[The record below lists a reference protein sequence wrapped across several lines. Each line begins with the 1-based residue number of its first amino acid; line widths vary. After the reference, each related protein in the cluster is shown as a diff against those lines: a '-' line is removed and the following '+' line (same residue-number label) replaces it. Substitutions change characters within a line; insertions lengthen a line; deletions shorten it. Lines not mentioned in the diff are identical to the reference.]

1 MDLIRAN
8 VGDMGKARY
17 FEATQD
23 KPQAFYVD
31 VVDQKR
37 VQDQQTGE
45 WSNGKE
51 TWYQAKFT
59 GRDADWVRDT
69 LQNGDPLLL
78 WGTTRHRTREAD
90 GKQYD
95 SIDLFVDAVSVN
107 PRRRAITIDRTPRA
121 GRDTQQGATQET
133 SQDAD
138 AETDQARDTQY
149 RQGYGNRLGEL
160 FRQRHIDEAT
170 GDRLLAVWDDQDATT
185 TVKAERVRGIVT
197 EVSAAPAVGVYLTSL
212 IEEHAGTGRA
222 LSWSEAAVQAA
233 PTQAGPAQA
242 DVPEDPWAAVQQ
254 ARQDVA
260 QPVAA
265 QPAM

>member
-8 VGDMGKARY
+8 VGDLGKGRY
-17 FEATQD
+17 FEATPE

-45 WSNGKE
+45 WADGKAI
-51 TWYQAKFT
+51 WYQARFT

-78 WGTTRHRTREAD
+78 WGNTRYRTREVN
-90 GKQYD
+90 GEQYD

-121 GRDTQQGATQET
+121 GRDTQQDAAREA

-138 AETDQARDTQY
+138 AEADQARDARY
-149 RQGYGNRLGEL
+149 RQAYGTRLGEL
-160 FRQRHIDEAT
+160 FQQRHIDEAT
-170 GDRLLAVWDDQDATT
+170 GDRLLAVWDDQDATS

-212 IEEHAGTGRA
+212 IDEHAGCGRA
-222 LSWSEAAVQAA
+222 LSWNEAAAQA
-233 PTQAGPAQA
+233 PHAQA

-260 QPVAA
+260 QPAAA